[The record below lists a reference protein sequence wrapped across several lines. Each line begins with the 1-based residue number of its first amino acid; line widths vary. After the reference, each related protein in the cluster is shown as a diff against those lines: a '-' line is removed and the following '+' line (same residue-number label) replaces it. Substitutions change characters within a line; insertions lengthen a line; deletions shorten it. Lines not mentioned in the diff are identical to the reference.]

1 MAKQNLDIGK
11 VDVAN
16 LLCVSFQSAPVVPAL
31 KIRKISL
38 IVLKNNPAK
47 SSAFINIYHWS
58 FALIGAI
65 LFVYSLVFFRF
76 EAVDLNFVVIL
87 ILTLVLG
94 SRVAMDFQAF
104 KSNLSLADIFIYLT
118 AMLYGIECATVI
130 AATEAYI
137 TSIRFTKRIEFRA
150 FNSGILAIAIFT
162 SYQLSQLFFGPLPE
176 LAKKGFTAKLFGA
189 MFLMIIAHYLINT
202 FVVAGSNAFRSGRS
216 ILSTWTEYYVWMLI
230 PFLASGSVAIIAGNI
245 IQTSGFFAFFVI
257 LPFVGIIYFSYYTQQ
272 GKVQALIDQ
281 AEQNENHLLEMKQSE
296 ERFRSAFS
304 NAPIGI
310 GILSKEGRWLEVNDA
325 FCKVFGFSEVEI
337 LEKKVHDLANPKDLV
352 NILTNIALVIQG
364 KSSLFQGELRF
375 SNCRDEE
382 IWSQTCISRLNDAD
396 DSKLIFQFQDITA
409 RHYAEEKLLYDARF
423 DSLTNLANRVAF
435 MEILAESFK
444 RSMEDRSFRF
454 SVLFVDLD
462 RFKLVNDIF
471 GHTVGDKLLKAVSD
485 RITRCL
491 PYSRDVDIRS
501 LARFGSDEFLIL
513 LEDKPGNPPLNIIA
527 EEIQRQVGL
536 VFGIGGQQI
545 RITASIG
552 IVENDETHE
561 SEEDILCDADTALHI
576 AKTQGR
582 SRYVIFDEQM
592 RERARNQMKLEKDL
606 LQAVERRELFLV
618 YQPIISLATKRI
630 AGFEALV
637 RWNHPT
643 LGLVSPADFVPIAE
657 ESGAILSI
665 GKFVLDEACRQH
677 SLWKKRVAN
686 GQRLW
691 MSINV
696 STKQLLQKKFLIDTL
711 EVFEKYRIE
720 PSEIKLEITESI
732 LLEYSDAMIS
742 VLRQFRAIGLNL
754 SMDDFGT
761 GYSSLSY
768 LRKLPLSSLKI
779 DRSFISQICDESES
793 SEIVKSIILLS
804 KTLKLEVVAEGIET
818 AAQDEMLRQFGCD
831 LGQGYYYSKPLYVED
846 VPDYFNETARAQFE
860 APAVPVLESGTKYS
874 NN

>member
-1 MAKQNLDIGK
+1 M
-11 VDVAN
+11 
-16 LLCVSFQSAPVVPAL
+16 
-31 KIRKISL
+31 

-47 SSAFINIYHWS
+47 RSIFINIYHWS

-65 LFVYSLVFFRF
+65 LFVYSLVFFRI

-104 KSNLSLADIFIYLT
+104 KSNLSVADIFIYLT
-118 AMLYGIECATVI
+118 AMLYGVECATVI

-137 TSIRFTKRIEFRA
+137 TSSRFTKRSEFRA
-150 FNSGILAIAIFT
+150 FNSGILAISIFS
-162 SYQLSQLFFGPLPE
+162 SYQLSYIFFGPLPE
-176 LAKKGFTAKLFGA
+176 LAQKGFTAPLFGA
-189 MFLMIIAHYLINT
+189 MFVMIIAHYLINT
-202 FVVAGSNAFRSGRS
+202 FVVAGSNAFRTGRS
-216 ILSTWTEYYVWMLI
+216 LLSTWTEYYVWMFV
-230 PFLASGSVAIIAGNI
+230 PFLASGSVAIIAGII
-245 IQTSGFFAFFVI
+245 IQTSGFYAFCVI

-272 GKVQALIDQ
+272 GKVQALIEQ
-281 AEQNENHLLEMKQSE
+281 SEQNENHILEMKQSE

-310 GILSKEGRWLEVNDA
+310 GILSKEGTWIQVNDA
-325 FCKVFGFSEVEI
+325 FCKVFGFSESEI
-337 LEKKVHDLANPKDLV
+337 LEKKVHDLVNPKDLV
-352 NILTNIALVIQG
+352 NILTNIGLVIQG
-364 KSSLFQGELRF
+364 KTNLFQGKHRF

-382 IWSQTCISRLNDAD
+382 IWSHTCISRLNDAD

-423 DSLTNLANRVAF
+423 DSLTDLANRAAF
-435 MEILAESFK
+435 MEVLAEAIEKSAN
-444 RSMEDRSFRF
+444 DRSHRF

-462 RFKLVNDIF
+462 RFKLINDIF
-471 GHTVGDKLLKAVSD
+471 GHTIGDKLLKAVSD
-485 RITRCL
+485 RISKCL
-491 PYSRDVDIRS
+491 PYSREVDNRL

-561 SEEDILCDADTALHI
+561 SEEDILRDADTALHI
-576 AKTQGR
+576 AKTIGR

-592 RERARNQMKLEKDL
+592 RERARNQLKLEKDL
-606 LQAVERRELFLV
+606 LQAVEKKELFLV
-618 YQPIISLATKRI
+618 YQPIVSLETKRV

-643 LGLVSPADFVPIAE
+643 LGVVSPADFVPIAE

-665 GKFVLDEACRQH
+665 GKFVLEEACRQH
-677 SLWKKRVAN
+677 SLWKSRVPKE
-686 GQRLW
+686 QKLW
-691 MSINV
+691 MSVNV
-696 STKQLLQKKFLIDTL
+696 STKQLLQKKFLIETL
-711 EVFEKYRIE
+711 EVLEHYRIE
-720 PSEIKLEITESI
+720 PSEIKLEITESV
-732 LLEYSDAMIS
+732 LLEDSVTMIS
-742 VLRQFRAIGLNL
+742 ILRQFRAIGINL

-768 LRKLPLSSLKI
+768 LRKLPISSLKV
-779 DRSFISQICDESES
+779 DRSFISQICEEAES

-804 KTLKLEVVAEGIET
+804 RTLKLEVIAEGIET
-818 AAQDEMLRQFGCD
+818 TEQHEMLCQFGCD
-831 LGQGYYYSKPLYVED
+831 LGQGYYYSKPLNLED
-846 VPDYFNETARAQFE
+846 AEDFLEESARIQIKVPTI
-860 APAVPVLESGTKYS
+860 PVLESGSEYLE
-874 NN
+874 N